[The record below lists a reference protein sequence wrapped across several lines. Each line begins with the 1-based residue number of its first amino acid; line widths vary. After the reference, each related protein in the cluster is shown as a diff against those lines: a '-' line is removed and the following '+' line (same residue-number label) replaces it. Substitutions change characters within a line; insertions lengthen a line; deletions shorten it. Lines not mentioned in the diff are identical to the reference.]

1 MNRLSHG
8 TFSDELKA
16 NYHLIKPI
24 TEPTMITNKTATVII
39 HVYVSRRSKIA
50 ECGWSTYTYVTF
62 VLYLAHSHAAMSTRF
77 QKRYNSFRSFQ
88 GLNEFK
94 LMNDL
99 IIVPWSV
106 LDACDDLNDVEHNFG
121 KMLHAVWDKHAP
133 VKQRLMQ
140 DAPLLWMTGDI
151 ACMMKS
157 RDAAF

>member
-1 MNRLSHG
+1 MRLVNLHL
-8 TFSDELKA
+8 SDLCA
-16 NYHLIKPI
+16 VTCPHTCSNVDSLP
-24 TEPTMITNKTATVII
+24 KT
-39 HVYVSRRSKIA
+39 H
-50 ECGWSTYTYVTF
+50 
-62 VLYLAHSHAAMSTRF
+62 
-77 QKRYNSFRSFQ
+77 RYNSFRSFQ

-151 ACMMKS
+151 ACMMTS